1 MMRFMGKYALAPGE
15 TELFKANVE
24 THYNNKRAPG
34 RLILTDQRIVLIASP
49 PSRLRPAFGKDAGVF
64 AVGVFAALLE
74 KLLGRPQRTEQID
87 RDDFAAVEQ
96 EQRGMLSFHSKGEG
110 YAHISFVVYT
120 RKPFEEWQQRMQ
132 EWVAGTLT
140 AVSPSPADLF
150 TL

>member
-1 MMRFMGKYALAPGE
+1 MGRYALAPGE
-15 TELFKANVE
+15 VELFKANVE
-24 THYNNKRAPG
+24 TRYNNKRAPG

-49 PSRLRPAFGKDAGVF
+49 PSRLGPVFGAFG
-64 AVGVFAALLE
+64 ALLE
-74 KLLGRPQRTEQID
+74 KLLGGPQRTEQID

-120 RKPFEEWQQRMQ
+120 RKRFEEWQQRMQ

-140 AVSPSPADLF
+140 AASPSLADLF

>member
-1 MMRFMGKYALAPGE
+1 MIRFMGKYALAPGE
-15 TELFKANVE
+15 AELFKANVE
-24 THYNNKRAPG
+24 TRYNNKRAPG

-49 PSRLRPAFGKDAGVF
+49 PSRLRPAFGAAGVF
-64 AVGVFAALLE
+64 AVLLEPLE
-74 KLLGRPQRTEQID
+74 KLLGGPQRTEQID

-96 EQRGMLSFHSKGEG
+96 EHRGMLSFHSKGEG

-140 AVSPSPADLF
+140 AASPSLADLF

>member
-1 MMRFMGKYALAPGE
+1 MIRFMGKYALAPGE
-15 TELFKANVE
+15 VELFKANVE

-49 PSRLRPAFGKDAGVF
+49 PSRLGRAAGAAGVF
-64 AVGVFAALLE
+64 GALLE
-74 KLLGRPQRTEQID
+74 KLLAGPQRTEQID

-140 AVSPSPADLF
+140 AASPSLADLF

>member
-15 TELFKANVE
+15 VELFKANVE
-24 THYNNKRAPG
+24 TRYNNKRAPG

-49 PSRLRPAFGKDAGVF
+49 PSRFMFGGGAGVF
-64 AVGVFAALLE
+64 GALLE
-74 KLLGRPQRTEQID
+74 KLLARPQRTEQID
-87 RDDFAAVEQ
+87 RDDFATVEQ

-120 RKPFEEWQQRMQ
+120 RKPFDEWQQRMQ

-140 AVSPSPADLF
+140 AASPSLADLF
-150 TL
+150 SL

>member
-15 TELFKANVE
+15 VELFKANIE
-24 THYNNKRAPG
+24 TSYNNKRVPG

-49 PSRLRPAFGKDAGVF
+49 PSRLGPAPGYDVF
-64 AVGVFAALLE
+64 SALLE
-74 KLLGRPQRTEQID
+74 KLLGRPERTEQID

-96 EQRGMLSFHSKGEG
+96 EQRGMLIFRSKGEG

-120 RKPFEEWQQRMQ
+120 RKSFGEWQQRMR

-140 AVSPSPADLF
+140 AASPSLTDLF

>member
-1 MMRFMGKYALAPGE
+1 MGKYALVPGE
-15 TELFKANVE
+15 VELFKANVE
-24 THYNNKRAPG
+24 TGYNNKRVPG

-49 PSRLRPAFGKDAGVF
+49 PSRVMFGGSAGVF
-64 AVGVFAALLE
+64 GAVLE
-74 KLLGRPQRTEQID
+74 KLLARPQRTEQID

-96 EQRGMLSFHSKGEG
+96 EQRGMLSFHGKGEG

-120 RKPFEEWQQRMQ
+120 RKPFEEWQQRMR

-140 AVSPSPADLF
+140 AASPSLADLF